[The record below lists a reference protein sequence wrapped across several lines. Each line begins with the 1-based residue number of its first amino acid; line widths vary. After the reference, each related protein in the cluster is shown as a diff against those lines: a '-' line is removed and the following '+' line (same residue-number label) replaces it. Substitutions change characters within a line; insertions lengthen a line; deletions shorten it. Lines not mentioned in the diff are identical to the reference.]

1 MSDYPKC
8 PNCGSSNT
16 DLSKNTQEKVD
27 WANIGEFAIGFGAGL
42 LGLGD
47 YVQDV
52 NLKNDIDAEFCCK
65 KCGYVWIPGDIYGA
79 VTEVWVDHNVENE
92 GEVGMTIHAKFEIN
106 GMLSRQGVIQAF
118 FYHPSGQPLID
129 TNDNYRTED
138 GSVTCGDYFQ
148 PPYENTIYNDFQ
160 LFIPYVELHLDKSC
174 RLLCDVYISDG
185 NNWVA
190 KSSQISIDYK
200 YYQPMPKIEAQI
212 EKTWLDYDVQTEDGT
227 VGLVIHTQFVVSGLQ
242 NVTNQ
247 CNAYFYFE
255 NGEPLK
261 DYNNNYCC
269 GDGTVCIPGEYTPDY
284 QNCRFDDFQ
293 LFIPNEELHVTGSGN
308 LIYVISIFNG
318 DDVIAQS
325 EQQVF
330 PFSYENE
337 RNSSEDA
344 HIEGVM
350 VVGIS
355 ERQKVVY
362 DAAVDNESQAMEL
375 MEKMERF
382 GITNIGVFDTKEE
395 AQDYAISLLFDA
407 GVQSEDD
414 VGEPVAA
421 NFFGYQVFKTNYKV

>member
-1 MSDYPKC
+1 M
-8 PNCGSSNT
+8 PN
-16 DLSKNTQEKVD
+16 
-27 WANIGEFAIGFGAGL
+27 
-42 LGLGD
+42 
-47 YVQDV
+47 
-52 NLKNDIDAEFCCK
+52 
-65 KCGYVWIPGDIYGA
+65 
-79 VTEVWVDHNVENE
+79 
-92 GEVGMTIHAKFEIN
+92 
-106 GMLSRQGVIQAF
+106 RQGMIQAF
-118 FYHPSGQPLID
+118 FYHSNGEPLLD

-138 GSVTCGDYFQ
+138 GSVTCGEYFQ

-160 LFIPYVELHLDKSC
+160 LFIPYEELHLDNSC
-174 RLLCDVYISDG
+174 SLLCDVYISDG

-200 YYQPMPKIEAQI
+200 YYQPMPRIEAQI
-212 EKTWLDYDVQTEDGT
+212 EKTWLDYDVQTKDGT
-227 VGLVIHTQFVVSGLQ
+227 TGLVIHTRFIVSGLQ

-308 LIYVISIFNG
+308 LIYVISVFNG

-337 RNSSEDA
+337 RDSSEDS
-344 HIEGVM
+344 HVEGVL
-350 VVGIS
+350 VVGIN

-362 DAAVDNESQAMEL
+362 DACVDNESQAMEL
-375 MEKMERF
+375 MERMEKF
-382 GITNIGVFDTKEE
+382 GFTNIGLFDIKDE
-395 AQDYAISLLFDA
+395 AQNYAMSLLLDA
-407 GVQSEDD
+407 GVQSEEDI
-414 VGEPVAA
+414 GEPIAA
-421 NFFGYQVFKTNYKV
+421 NFFGYQVFKTNYK